1 MGKLDSASLVPPS
14 TTLSAPVSGGADS
27 PSVDGERLNSNSSGG
42 ASASPTKEPSSNPN
56 RRTPVRDR
64 AGKEK
69 ASSPK
74 GSDGVSDLSQLPR
87 AFVPSTE
94 DGGAGNILQT
104 IGQRF
109 TEARKEQKAE
119 AWRQLQS
126 DLMNNAHWL
135 CPVIIPLKD
144 LIAAAREIEEF
155 VKGSTG
161 QVGRSNEE
169 LMAEFL
175 SGGGNLAEGVPNP
188 IPEEELSVPFKVEQ
202 ALDNGSIISKVPET
216 I

>member
-27 PSVDGERLNSNSSGG
+27 PSVDGERGDSHLSGG
-42 ASASPTKEPSSNPN
+42 SPVPAQEPSSDPN